1 MQKKNETKEKIL
13 INAFD
18 YLNEVGWK
26 NFTFENL
33 SKKKKIKLETIYFFF
48 ENKNFLL
55 RDFSSFID
63 EQVILELQDE
73 SLKKSE
79 VKDNIFE
86 VLMIRFEKLQP
97 YKKALQSIFELL
109 RFQPKMLNTLAKQLF
124 VSLDLV
130 LDLSYAKKG
139 FLFDKFALNG
149 LFIIYTNVFNVWLE
163 DDSQEMNKTMAKL
176 DLLLSRSEYIVSKI
190 KF

>member
-1 MQKKNETKEKIL
+1 MSPIGMSPREIAK
-13 INAFD
+13 D
-18 YLNEVGWK
+18 YSYK

-73 SLKKSE
+73 NLKKSE

-97 YKKALQSIFELL
+97 YKK
-109 RFQPKMLNTLAKQLF
+109 
-124 VSLDLV
+124 
-130 LDLSYAKKG
+130 
-139 FLFDKFALNG
+139 
-149 LFIIYTNVFNVWLE
+149 
-163 DDSQEMNKTMAKL
+163 
-176 DLLLSRSEYIVSKI
+176 
-190 KF
+190 

>member
-13 INAFD
+13 ITAFN
-18 YLNEVGWK
+18 YLNEVGW
-26 NFTFENL
+26 NSFTFENL

-124 VSLDLV
+124 ISLDLV
-130 LDLSYAKKG
+130 LDLSLAKKG

-149 LFIIYTNVFNVWLE
+149 LFIIYINVFKGWLA
-163 DDSQEMNKTMAKL
+163 DDSVEMNKTMAKL
-176 DLLLSRSEYIVSKI
+176 DLFLSRSEYIVNKI

>member
-55 RDFSSFID
+55 KDFSSFID

-73 SLKKSE
+73 NLKKSE

-139 FLFDKFALNG
+139 F
-149 LFIIYTNVFNVWLE
+149 IYL
-163 DDSQEMNKTMAKL
+163 
-176 DLLLSRSEYIVSKI
+176 R
-190 KF
+190 

>member
-13 INAFD
+13 TTAFD
-18 YLNEVGWK
+18 YLNEVGWE

-73 SLKKSE
+73 NFKKGE

-124 VSLDLV
+124 ISLDLV
-130 LDLSYAKKG
+130 LDLSLAKKG

-149 LFIIYTNVFNVWLE
+149 LFIIYINVFKGWLA
-163 DDSQEMNKTMAKL
+163 DDSVEMNKTMAKL
-176 DLLLSRSEYIVSKI
+176 DLFLSRSEYIVNKI

>member
-13 INAFD
+13 TTAFD
-18 YLNEVGWK
+18 YLNEVGWE

-73 SLKKSE
+73 ILKKSE

-124 VSLDLV
+124 ISLDLV
-130 LDLSYAKKG
+130 LDLSLAKKG

-149 LFIIYTNVFNVWLE
+149 LFIIYINVFKGWLA
-163 DDSQEMNKTMAKL
+163 DDSVEMNKTMAKL
-176 DLLLSRSEYIVSKI
+176 DLFLSRSEYIVNKI